1 MPVKKTTAKRKTV
14 TPRTTKKAAQAESAA
29 VAAVNTAVT
38 AVMAAPT
45 AALAAPVVAV
55 PVVASPVI
63 DEPVVETV
71 ALPAAE
77 VVAEVVAEAA
87 VATTLV
93 EAVSV
98 EDHTAVLIDQLQ
110 AADADRA
117 VDAAAELG
125 KLDTAE
131 GRAALVAVLANENG
145 YFHTVTRSAAA
156 LALGQSADASVSAAL
171 HLAAQDDVAEV
182 SREAILSLG
191 RLKVAASA
199 SLLMRI
205 AENPTGFYVDSARHA
220 AVRALGMIPAL
231 EARELLARLALSEDR
246 AIAVA
251 ADEALRG
258 M

>member
-14 TPRTTKKAAQAESAA
+14 TPRTTKKVAKAESAA

-45 AALAAPVVAV
+45 PVVAA
-55 PVVASPVI
+55 PVVASPV
-63 DEPVVETV
+63 VETV
-71 ALPAAE
+71 APPAAE
-77 VVAEVVAEAA
+77 IVAEAV
-87 VATTLV
+87 VATALV

-171 HLAAQDDVAEV
+171 HLAAQDEVAEV